1 MKKMMAAASSA
12 ALLLA
17 VPAQAG
23 IQDAP
28 QPQAEQSAPAQG
40 QAVPECKS
48 KKKKKGLGLGGL
60 LRAARN
66 SGLVGSVAG
75 KMGGDSYLASAAA
88 STAIDVAASQPAN
101 PDAPAET
108 PQC

>member
-1 MKKMMAAASSA
+1 MRKMMAAASCA
-12 ALLLA
+12 AMLLA

-28 QPQAEQSAPAQG
+28 QAQQAAPAAAAP
-40 QAVPECKS
+40 AVPECKP
-48 KKKKKGLGLGGL
+48 KKKKGLGLGGL

-66 SGLVGSVAG
+66 SGLVGGVAG
-75 KMGGDSYLASAAA
+75 KVGGNSYIAQAAA
-88 STAIDVAASQPAN
+88 STAIDVAASQPNGGAG
-101 PDAPAET
+101 AAEA

>member
-1 MKKMMAAASSA
+1 MRKMMAAASCA
-12 ALLLA
+12 AMLLA

-23 IQDAP
+23 IQDV
-28 QPQAEQSAPAQG
+28 PQAQQAAPAEAAP
-40 QAVPECKS
+40 AVPECKP

-66 SGLVGSVAG
+66 SGLVGGLAG
-75 KMGGDSYLASAAA
+75 KVGGNSYIANAAA
-88 STAIDVAASQPAN
+88 STAIDVAASQPSGSS
-101 PDAPAET
+101 DAVET

>member
-1 MKKMMAAASSA
+1 MKKMMAAASCA

-28 QPQAEQSAPAQG
+28 KAEQSAPATG
-40 QAVPECKS
+40 DPAVPECKP

-75 KMGGDSYLASAAA
+75 KIGGDSYLASAAA
-88 STAIDVAASQPAN
+88 STAIDVAASQPAK
-101 PDAPAET
+101 PDEPAGT
-108 PQC
+108 SQC

>member
-1 MKKMMAAASSA
+1 MRKMMAAASCA
-12 ALLLA
+12 AMLLA

-28 QPQAEQSAPAQG
+28 QAQAAPAE
-40 QAVPECKS
+40 AAAATPECKP

-75 KMGGDSYLASAAA
+75 KVGGDSYLANAAT
-88 STAIDVAASQPAN
+88 STALDVAASQA
-101 PDAPAET
+101 AKQSEAVET